1 VILRRLQGGR
11 RPAAPARRTHDRSDT
26 VCQVAEK
33 CGQLAGVTAGRGGV
47 VDSPVPYH
55 LVSGRTGLH
64 VLGTDTA
71 SIAFRQDSVRVKH
84 GKGCIEVP
92 TDSIRTGSPGRTLTL
107 LPCKRA
113 LRLRHRLQQPPFR
126 PLGSELKGETVD
138 RRRIVRLVVEK
149 LHLHPVTRPVNPRPG
164 RHRTAVAPDVPPP
177 GQAPH
182 EVLVQGGLDNFSPE
196 DVVYI

>member
-1 VILRRLQGGR
+1 
-11 RPAAPARRTHDRSDT
+11 
-26 VCQVAEK
+26 

-71 SIAFRQDSVRVKH
+71 STAVRQRSVRVKH
-84 GKGCIEVP
+84 GKGRVKIP
-92 TDSIRTGSPGRTLTL
+92 PNSIRASRPCGPLSL

-126 PLGSELKGETVD
+126 SLGSELKGDTVD
-138 RRRIVRLVVEK
+138 RRRIIRLGVEK

-164 RHRTAVAPDVPPP
+164 RHRTAVAPYVTPL
-177 GQAPH
+177 GQPPH
-182 EVLVQGGLDNFSPE
+182 EVLVQGRLDDFFPQ
-196 DVVYI
+196 DVVNVQPQRKTAGALLWLPERDVEPQQVLLVK

>member
-1 VILRRLQGGR
+1 
-11 RPAAPARRTHDRSDT
+11 
-26 VCQVAEK
+26 VAEK

-71 SIAFRQDSVRVKH
+71 SFAVRQDSVRVKH

-92 TDSIRTGSPGRTLTL
+92 TDSIRASSPGRPLAL

-113 LRLRHRLQQPPFR
+113 LRLRHRYSNLPFARLGLNSKAR
-126 PLGSELKGETVD
+126 P
-138 RRRIVRLVVEK
+138 
-149 LHLHPVTRPVNPRPG
+149 
-164 RHRTAVAPDVPPP
+164 
-177 GQAPH
+177 
-182 EVLVQGGLDNFSPE
+182 
-196 DVVYI
+196 